1 MLLPAVLYLLT
12 LGRPAPRWRILA
24 WWGPA
29 VVVAT
34 WWWSL
39 PLLLLSR
46 YGVSIVP
53 YTESAAVTTSVTSL
67 SDIMRGTEDWV
78 GYLVVNG
85 QPWWQLGYT
94 IATGVLPTL
103 LTGLLAGLGLTGLI
117 CRGLPARRFLLCS
130 VLAGVIIISAGYASS
145 LGHPLTGPVDHLIN
159 GPASAFRNVRKFD
172 PMIRLPVAL
181 GVAHLLAWVRLP
193 RLRTAVAAAGGTRRG
208 RAGAARLH
216 QRAGQRGQLQPDPA
230 LLGERGAL
238 AERPGGPPGRAGRA
252 GCRVRPVP
260 VGQPAG

>member
-1 MLLPAVLYLLT
+1 M
-12 LGRPAPRWRILA
+12 
-24 WWGPA
+24 
-29 VVVAT
+29 VVAT

-67 SDIMRGTEDWV
+67 SDIIRGTEDWV

-103 LTGLLAGLGLTGLI
+103 LTGLARRPWAGRAAC

-130 VLAGVIIISAGYASS
+130 VLAGVLIISAGYASS

-193 RLRTAVAAAGGTRRG
+193 RLRTAVAHRRRARRG

-230 LLGERGAL
+230 LLGERGPL
-238 AERPGGPPGRAGRA
+238 AERPGGPPGGAGRA
-252 GCRVRPVP
+252 RAPRSASTCGAARWMTCCSR
-260 VGQPAG
+260 